1 MVSTAM
7 LALMGVSVLL
17 AFGTPVLLYFLLFRR
32 TRCHFMPVLAGVAG
46 FFVTQIVV
54 RMTLLQ
60 ALSTQGWFVRFAQGH
75 FLLYVFLLALSA
87 GLFETAGRYAT
98 IRWMCKGRLTA
109 INGIAH
115 GIGHG
120 GIEAW
125 YLGLNMVSNLILCLS
140 LSSGAIDPSAL
151 PEAAQAGVAVLLAT
165 PASQF
170 LAAGVERVLTI
181 FCHIALS
188 ELVMLSVSRA
198 RLRYAALAL
207 GLHTLLDF
215 AVVLVNQLAG
225 AWAAEAV
232 LALFAVG
239 AIALTRYLMG
249 RFPYPKDALFSTE
262 AVPKL

>member
-1 MVSTAM
+1 MKTPWRNMKRRCCACAARCWATPRWRRTPCRIPRGDSSEKTWLTHIAVNVCRDLQRKGWFRHEDRRVSLDTLPEPAAPCTAQQDA
-7 LALMGVSVLL
+7 LARAVLCLPLPCRQAVLL
-17 AFGTPVLLYFLLFRR
+17 RYY
-32 TRCHFMPVLAGVAG
+32 
-46 FFVTQIVV
+46 QQ
-54 RMTLLQ
+54 MT
-60 ALSTQGWFVRFAQGH
+60 
-75 FLLYVFLLALSA
+75 
-87 GLFETAGRYAT
+87 
-98 IRWMCKGRLTA
+98 
-109 INGIAH
+109 
-115 GIGHG
+115 
-120 GIEAW
+120 
-125 YLGLNMVSNLILCLS
+125 
-140 LSSGAIDPSAL
+140 L